1 MFRADYGT
9 GDNSVIGRHATA
21 VRSRLR
27 NPTLLAMAFA
37 VIAASTFVRASE
49 SEPPDIL
56 GYWLSDLK
64 KVVVEI
70 YPCEENL
77 CGKIVWL
84 AKPYRR
90 SGEFKRDKRNPDPAL
105 RHRGWCGIEVITGL
119 KPKRDD
125 FWKNGRFYYPKKGR
139 SFDIDIKLNDDD
151 RLELRAYLGI
161 RLLGK
166 SEIWTGRIPTRR

>member
-1 MFRADYGT
+1 MNRGRRNVLRGWLRGPF
-9 GDNSVIGRHATA
+9 SVAA
-21 VRSRLR
+21 
-27 NPTLLAMAFA
+27 AMAIVAAPIFA
-37 VIAASTFVRASE
+37 SASE
-49 SEPPDIL
+49 PDPAAIL

-90 SGEFKRDKRNPDPAL
+90 SGEFKRDKRNPDSAL
-105 RHRGWCGIEVITGL
+105 RDRGWCGIEVITGL

-139 SFDIDIKLNDDD
+139 TFDVDIKLKDDD

-166 SEIWTGRIPTRR
+166 SEIWTRPEPGQTLACVPTPES